1 MMEEDDQVDK
11 RRNRSIH
18 YFILPNSASGAAVR
32 RSVRSSYLSLI
43 SLPTL
48 IVPSIFLK
56 NFYQIGNFIN
66 ASKFNFSMTQ
76 ASVIMTLAI

>member
-1 MMEEDDQVDK
+1 MT
-11 RRNRSIH
+11 RNNFLRGETALYI
-18 YFILPNSASGAAVR
+18 ILFCRILLPSVR